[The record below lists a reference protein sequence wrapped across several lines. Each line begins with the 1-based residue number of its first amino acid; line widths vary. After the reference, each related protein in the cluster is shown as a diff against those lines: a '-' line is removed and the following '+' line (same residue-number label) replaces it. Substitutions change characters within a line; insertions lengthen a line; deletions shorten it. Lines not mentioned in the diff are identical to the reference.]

1 MPKAAPVGQL
11 IRGLLQARGMDA
23 KVREYHTWKIW
34 DEAVGPQVASQ
45 ARPVRIRDGVLEVR
59 VAQPVWMQQLQLL
72 KPKILARLNEH
83 LTDATIRD
91 IFLRRG
97 KVDPAESAVEET
109 RAYHRHL
116 PELSAEERQTVEDTL
131 GSLGD
136 PELKEALGRVLSRQL
151 RLEKSRR
158 QD

>member
-1 MPKAAPVGQL
+1 MRKAAPVGQL
-11 IRGLLQARGMDA
+11 IESLLRSRGMDA

-34 DEAVGPQVASQ
+34 DEAVGPQIASQ

-72 KPKILARLNEH
+72 KPKILARLNDH

-97 KVDPAESAVEET
+97 KVEPAQNAADESGT
-109 RAYHRHL
+109 RRRRL
-116 PELSAEERQTVEDTL
+116 PELSAEERQAIEETL
-131 GSLGD
+131 TDLAD
-136 PELKEALGRVLSRQL
+136 AELKEALGRVLSRQL